1 MCNLI
6 SRFIRDERGTLLITE
21 WVFLT
26 TILVIAVVPF
36 SFSLRERLTT
46 AQTQWTGTNGTVTF
60 ANHGG
65 R

>member
-1 MCNLI
+1 MRN
-6 SRFIRDERGTLLITE
+6 SVAKFWRDERGTLLLTE

-36 SFSLRERLTT
+36 VFNLRDQSSDLQIKTVNVDRP
-46 AQTQWTGTNGTVTF
+46 AAASMTGD
-60 ANHGG
+60 

>member
-36 SFSLRERLTT
+36 SFGLRERLTN
-46 AQTQWTGTNGTVTF
+46 AQTQSTAAHPAVTF
-60 ANHGG
+60 ADHGG